1 MNSLSITFWAKTQF
15 KYFLITNL
23 WWQSSQSQS
32 SQAQK
37 DETPTTDVSS
47 EGLLQ
52 AWSSNVSDTLS
63 RAALP
68 LRLAKTDSP
77 AYLIFQISQEV
88 SFRKDVE
95 EMNPEKA
102 VFVADQRLEQIV
114 ETGNNTSLQILMSLV
129 MSG

>member
-1 MNSLSITFWAKTQF
+1 MTV
-15 KYFLITNL
+15 
-23 WWQSSQSQS
+23 SSQSQS

-37 DETPTTDVSS
+37 DETPTTDVPSK
-47 EGLLQ
+47 GLLQ

-77 AYLIFQISQEV
+77 AYLIFQISQKD

-95 EMNPEKA
+95 EMNPGEA
-102 VFVADQRLEQIV
+102 VFVTDHRLEEIV
-114 ETGNNTSLQILMSLV
+114 ETGTNTSLQTLMSLI
-129 MSG
+129 MSGWPDDKLT